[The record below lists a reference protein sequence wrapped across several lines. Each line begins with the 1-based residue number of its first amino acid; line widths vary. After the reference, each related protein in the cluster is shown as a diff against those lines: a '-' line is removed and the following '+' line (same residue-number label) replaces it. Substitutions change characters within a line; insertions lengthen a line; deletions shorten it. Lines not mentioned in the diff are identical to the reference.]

1 LHSITIETN
10 PIRGFDWRGLIERD
24 EVIKD
29 KFVRRFDGDEN
40 EIIDVVD
47 EEKKDEI
54 VIAAEDTG
62 EGMTKSEE
70 PALEYVDDD
79 DEFLNAVNSVVENE
93 SKDDK
98 TSHVSFR
105 YECVSMSR
113 FFHEAVFFMK
123 PFFS

>member
-1 LHSITIETN
+1 
-10 PIRGFDWRGLIERD
+10 
-24 EVIKD
+24 
-29 KFVRRFDGDEN
+29 VRRFDGDEN

-62 EGMTKSEE
+62 EGMTKSEKSAPE
-70 PALEYVDDD
+70 FVDDD

-105 YECVSMSR
+105 YECVLHFPKQSN
-113 FFHEAVFFMK
+113 
-123 PFFS
+123 FSLFGIYPKQSGK